1 MLSRE
6 GRKKSLLFAL
16 GGIPARVF
24 NWQSEHHLS
33 KTHPPKLVCELNFGC
48 YEDCSG
54 ATDRRMSLQP
64 VLKDRKEKT
73 WHQVLILKN
82 CILDI
87 IFRLICDGT
96 QFSY

>member
-6 GRKKSLLFAL
+6 GRKDSPLFAL

-24 NWQSEHHLS
+24 NRQSEHHLY

-54 ATDRRMSLQP
+54 ATESRMSLQP
-64 VLKDRKEKT
+64 VLKDREEKT
-73 WHQVLILKN
+73 ALSSHLKKLHPRHHFQVNL
-82 CILDI
+82 
-87 IFRLICDGT
+87 
-96 QFSY
+96 